1 MYLFWK
7 PSYYLKQSSR
17 CNQVLTGVLPYHVDD
32 MNKITSSI
40 RGGERPSRPTG
51 PSWNQLL
58 QDPVW
63 DVITTGWS
71 HEREKRCKTFPMHD
85 TFVTAGRQGVYLG
98 DLNIWSDGNL
108 TIAKTSQK
116 PKQGDSNMGKSSHQ
130 LPLPSSFCKTRS
142 QKSRGRLMK

>member
-1 MYLFWK
+1 MYLFSK
-7 PSYYLKQSSR
+7 SSYCLKQLSW
-17 CNQVLTGVLPYHVDD
+17 CGQVLTGA
-32 MNKITSSI
+32 SSYNRYWDVTLDGI
-40 RGGERPSRPTG
+40 RRGERPSRPTDRNRNR
-51 PSWNQLL
+51 WL

-71 HEREKRCKTFPMHD
+71 HEPEKRCELSVMHD
-85 TFVTAGRQGVYLG
+85 TFVTASRQGVYSG
-98 DLNIWSDGNL
+98 DLNIWSNGNL

-116 PKQGDSNMGKSSHQ
+116 PGQGNSNMGKSSHQ